1 MKEVKLLME
10 QCLWPQSSELMQ
22 AYHDE
27 EWCRPSWD
35 DRYIFEMLT
44 LEGAQAGLSWSIVL
58 AKRRAYKD
66 AFRNFDIE
74 YCASLSDTDLEF
86 IKENYN
92 VIKHFSKLQSIRTN
106 AEAVVRI
113 QKEFKSFS
121 NFLWHFVDFKP
132 IINNWE
138 TDIQIPAQSPLS
150 VQVSKELKKRGVK
163 FVGPVTT
170 YSFLQ
175 AIGIVDDHIKSCDH
189 HTFNQIIH
197 EKT

>member
-58 AKRRAYKD
+58 AKREAYKD
-66 AFRNFDIE
+66 AFQNFDIE

-132 IINNWE
+132 IINNRE

-189 HTFNQIIH
+189 HTKN
-197 EKT
+197 K

>member
-1 MKEVKLLME
+1 MKEVKQSMD

-58 AKRRAYKD
+58 AKRAAYQA
-66 AFRNFDIE
+66 AFKNFDIE
-74 YCASLSDTDLEF
+74 YCAGLSDADLEA

-92 VIKHFSKLQSIRTN
+92 VIKHFSKLQSVRTN
-106 AEAVVRI
+106 AEAVLKI
-113 QKEFKSFS
+113 QKEFKSFAD
-121 NFLWHFVDFKP
+121 FLWSFLEFEP
-132 IINNWE
+132 IINSWE
-138 TDIQIPAQSPLS
+138 SDMQMPAQSPLS
-150 VQVSKELKKRGVK
+150 VQISKNLKKRGFK

-175 AIGIVDDHIKSCDH
+175 AIGMVEDHIKSCKFH
-189 HTFNQIIH
+189 SLNSILS
-197 EKT
+197 EEN